1 MKTKS
6 VYRGLLA
13 IFFVAAGAG
22 HFVTTATYLKIMPP
36 YIPAPLAMVYL
47 SGISEIL
54 LGLLVIQSPTR
65 KLAGW
70 GLIALLVA
78 VFPANLHLAL
88 HPEIFPNIPAWMDW
102 ARLPLQGLFIFW
114 VYQATLG
121 IDECT

>member
-1 MKTKS
+1 M
-6 VYRGLLA
+6 LA
-13 IFFVAAGAG
+13 IFFVIAGAG
-22 HFVTTATYLKIMPP
+22 HFLKTGAYLKIMPP
-36 YIPAPLAMVYL
+36 SIPAPLPMIYI
-47 SGISEIL
+47 SGVFEIL
-54 LGLLVIQSPTR
+54 LGLLVLPPKTR

-70 GLIALLVA
+70 GLSALLVA